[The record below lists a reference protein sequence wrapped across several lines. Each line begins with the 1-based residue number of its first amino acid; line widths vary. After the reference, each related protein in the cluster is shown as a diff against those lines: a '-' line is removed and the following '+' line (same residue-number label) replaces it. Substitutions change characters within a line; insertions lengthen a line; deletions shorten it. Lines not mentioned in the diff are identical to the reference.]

1 VASKAAV
8 LDEAADLQREVERLR
23 VARARLEADL
33 EQAED
38 ALCTQEL
45 YVLEGYLIAV
55 WPSSDGT
62 FVARCPTLHAV
73 ADGDSPEAA
82 IASLREAMAAVRA
95 GHEHLGR
102 ALPPKDVEARCLD

>member
-1 VASKAAV
+1 MASKAAV
-8 LDEAADLQREVERLR
+8 LGETDSLQREVERLR

-45 YVLEGYLIAV
+45 YILEGYLIAV
-55 WPSSDGT
+55 WAAGDGT
-62 FVARCPTLHAV
+62 FIARCPTLHAV
-73 ADGDSPEAA
+73 ADGDSPEEA
-82 IASLREAMAAVRA
+82 ITSLREAVATVRQ

-102 ALPPKDVEARCLD
+102 ALPPKDVGTRCLD